1 MQNIDDIQRKSI
13 LRSEA
18 YLRKKATEAA
28 RRDVLGEEIIR
39 FCLGGLTACVVI
51 AIAVTI
57 FV

>member
-1 MQNIDDIQRKSI
+1 MQKIDDIQRKSI

-28 RRDVLGEEIIR
+28 RRGVYGEEIIR
-39 FCLGGLTACVVI
+39 FCLGGLTGCVLLATAVI
-51 AIAVTI
+51 L